1 MIKIKNKIYNSKA
14 QIKQRRFNSYM
25 NYKEFLRFK
34 LSKFIPLN
42 EKEINVYTPIKF
54 KNKIINIDKDKFFF
68 ITKEFTFYLQ

>member
-54 KNKIINIDKDKFFF
+54 KNKIINIDKDKFF
-68 ITKEFTFYLQ
+68 L